1 MAAERGVEALEPVD
15 ARLHERRHG
24 LAQPLIGIAARAR
37 GAPTQPERLGQL
49 VDQRVALGRQA
60 LGTGEVPVAV
70 GLVEVV
76 FKVAQPLPVLGHRGL
91 VERGLG

>member
-1 MAAERGVEALEPVD
+1 MLAFTSADMALR
-15 ARLHERRHG
+15 
-24 LAQPLIGIAARAR
+24 PLIGIAARAR